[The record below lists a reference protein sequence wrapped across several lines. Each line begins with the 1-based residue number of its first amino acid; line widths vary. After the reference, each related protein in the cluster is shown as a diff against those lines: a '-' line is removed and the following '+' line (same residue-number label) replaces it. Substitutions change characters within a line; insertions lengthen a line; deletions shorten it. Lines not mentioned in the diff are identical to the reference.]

1 MFLPF
6 YYLELNHRQM
16 KKWTLYSLIV
26 LLAFGIFS
34 QAQAASNAKNHQ
46 ETQLDDSPVCTPVP
60 VSKCW
65 KRLADLLEKAK
76 PPENEREFGDQL
88 FSYVMMAKLAYWAK
102 DFSDAKEINRL
113 ALEFSKKGKF
123 TGRDAD
129 MSASIFGIMI
139 NINLANLALSTRE
152 YAEALG
158 YLDQYSSTWKKLGKP
173 DGEPDELVL
182 MRCAAL
188 NGLQR
193 GSEAGVLLEQLL
205 KKLNFSGRAPWEA
218 NPIGLEPVNPYES
231 GRRIAAHFM
240 REGKHEKALALLQS
254 MEQRRTQTISQMPKD
269 PVAGGYWATH
279 GEPTALLDDQ
289 AAIYL
294 KLGRDAEAE
303 PLLRASLLVPEK
315 KSGKRLPLMLTRLA
329 ELTRRKGQIAEADAL
344 MLRAKAIP
352 RQEQWEK
359 IDPLSPALGYIE

>member
-1 MFLPF
+1 
-6 YYLELNHRQM
+6 M
-16 KKWTLYSLIV
+16 KKRTLYSLIV
-26 LLAFGIFS
+26 LLAFGISS
-34 QAQAASNAKNHQ
+34 QAQAADNTKNNQ
-46 ETQLDDSPVCTPVP
+46 KTQFDDSPVCEPVP

-65 KRLADLLEKAK
+65 KRLADYLEKAK
-76 PPENEREFGDQL
+76 PPQNEREFGDQL
-88 FSYVMMAKLAYWAK
+88 FSYIMMAKLAYWAR

-113 ALEFSKKGKF
+113 ALDLSKKRKF

-129 MSASIFGIMI
+129 MSASIVGIMI
-139 NINLANLALSTRE
+139 NINLANLALSTRG

-158 YLDQYSSTWKKLGKP
+158 YLDQYSSTWEKMGKP

-188 NGLQR
+188 IGLQR
-193 GSEAGVLLEQLL
+193 AREAEVLLEQLL

-240 REGKHEKALALLQS
+240 REGKHEKALAMLQS
-254 MEQRRTQTISQMPKD
+254 MEQKRTETIPQMPEE
-269 PVAGGYWATH
+269 PMPGGYWATL

-315 KSGKRLPLMLTRLA
+315 KSGKKLPLVLTRLA
-329 ELTRRKGQIAEADAL
+329 ELSRRKGQITEADAL
-344 MLRAKAIP
+344 MLRAKAIT

-359 IDPLSPALGYIE
+359 IDPLASTLGYLD